1 MYEKIILLK
10 SKIRKYLFLVPID
23 MDVRMKAI
31 ALSALFL
38 IVTRFLSS
46 FINIIYFFV
55 YRIFLILLK
64 NLDVISDSQI
74 EYIQLSKLRDNRF
87 HFSHY

>member
-46 FINIIYFFV
+46 FISIIYFFV